1 MVRVKGVIVQF
12 GGQTPLRIANKLKE
26 YGYKI
31 LGTSFDAI
39 DISEDRERFQKLIE
53 KVGLKQPKSDI
64 SLGTKEL
71 ISKSSKLN
79 FPILLRPSYVLGGR
93 MMEKMN
99 TLEDVQSYIDQN
111 YWALENNVIL
121 IDEFLKEAKE
131 VDVDILRDKDGN
143 TMIAGIMEH
152 IEEAGIH
159 SGDSACCIPLLSE

>member
-1 MVRVKGVIVQF
+1 MINCNPETVSTDYDTSDKLYFEPLDFEFVKNIIDKENTNGEIKGVIVQF

-111 YWALENNVIL
+111 
-121 IDEFLKEAKE
+121 
-131 VDVDILRDKDGN
+131 
-143 TMIAGIMEH
+143 
-152 IEEAGIH
+152 
-159 SGDSACCIPLLSE
+159 

>member
-1 MVRVKGVIVQF
+1 MPI
-12 GGQTPLRIANKLKE
+12 LKE

-159 SGDSACCIPLLSE
+159 SGDSACCIPLF